1 MSVLRVFLTAIL
13 VALSFLASPV
23 RAEWLRGESEHFV
36 VYGDT
41 SERQMRSYVQ
51 KIERF
56 DQVLRAYYPK
66 PPEFISPKLSIYLA
80 RSKAD
85 MREVWPTLPS
95 TVAGFYARQDE
106 RIFAMATDDGEG
118 DSVLFHEYAH
128 HFMFQNL
135 TSPYPQWFVEGFAEY
150 YATIELRSDRVKIGL
165 FSPGRMNSLSGGLNQ
180 WAPMEAILSQ
190 GRPGSRRVVG
200 HKFYAQSWALTHYL
214 LSTPE
219 RQAML
224 DAYFRA
230 IWQGV
235 EPAAAVQTAMGR
247 TPQQLQS
254 DLFRYVSGPIENF
267 TPQRDFPPAD
277 VTVTRLS
284 PGERDAIWLDLRLA
298 RFVPETLR
306 AGNLAEAR
314 RVAAQHPG
322 EPLPAQTLAQAYL
335 DMKQPADAVATLEPI
350 VEAHPDSVQSLRM
363 LAVSLMDQGD
373 TLTEDVAAKTALYR
387 RANQL
392 LSKAYQQ
399 DATDYRVYLAIARNR
414 EGAPGYPTLNDAAT
428 LQFAAELAPQLPSI
442 RLKAAAAMMHHQQ
455 YEDAILMLMPI
466 ASDPH
471 GRSNL
476 ASVRDMMIRA
486 YAGAGRPVP
495 EGLLPAATT
504 ATEDAEADAE
514 GGDEEDGDA

>member
-1 MSVLRVFLTAIL
+1 MSVLRIFLMVAL
-13 VALSFLASPV
+13 VALSCLASPV
-23 RAEWLRGESEHFV
+23 RAEWLKGESEHFI

-66 PPEFISPKLSIYLA
+66 PADFISPKLPIYLA

-85 MREVWPTLPS
+85 MREVWPTMPS
-95 TVAGFYARQDE
+95 TVAGFYSRQDE

-118 DSVLFHEYAH
+118 DSVLLHEYAH

-135 TSPYPQWFVEGFAEY
+135 TNPYPQWFVEGFEEY
-150 YATIELRSDRVKIGL
+150 YATVELRSDRVKIGL

-180 WAPMEAILSQ
+180 WAPMEAILTQ
-190 GRPGSRRVVG
+190 GRPGSRRIEG
-200 HKFYAQSWALTHYL
+200 HRFYAQSWALTHYL

-219 RQAML
+219 RQAMMA
-224 DAYFRA
+224 AYFRA
-230 IWQGV
+230 IWQGA

-247 TPQQLQS
+247 TPQQLQT
-254 DLFRYVSGPIENF
+254 DLYRYISGPIDNYI
-267 TPQRDFPPAD
+267 PQRDFPPAD
-277 VTVTRLS
+277 VTVTRLT
-284 PGERDAIWLDLRLA
+284 PGERDAILLDLRLA
-298 RFVPETLR
+298 RFVPEPLR

-314 RVAAQHPG
+314 RVAERHPG

-363 LAVSLMDQGD
+363 LAISLMDQGD
-373 TLTEDVAAKTALYR
+373 ALTEDAAGKLALYR
-387 RANQL
+387 RANRL
-392 LSKAYQQ
+392 LSRAYQQ

-414 EGAPGYPTLNDAAT
+414 EGQPGYPTLNDTAT

-442 RLKAAAAMMHHQQ
+442 RLKAATAMVHHQQ
-455 YEDAILMLMPI
+455 YEDAILMLLPI
-466 ASDPH
+466 ASDAH
-471 GRSNL
+471 GRSDL
-476 ASVRDMMIRA
+476 APVRALMIRA

-495 EGLLPAATT
+495 EGLLPAVTPT
-504 ATEDAEADAE
+504 GEDAAPE
-514 GGDEEDGDA
+514 GGGEEDDEA

>member
-1 MSVLRVFLTAIL
+1 MSILRTFVMATLVVLAFA
-13 VALSFLASPV
+13 ASPV
-23 RAEWLRGESEHFV
+23 RAEWLKGESEHFV

-56 DQVLRAYYPK
+56 DQVLRAYYPTSADV
-66 PPEFISPKLSIYLA
+66 IAPKLPIYLA

-165 FSPGRMNSLSGGLNQ
+165 FSPGRMNSLLVGLNE
-180 WAPMEAILSQ
+180 WAPMDAILTQ

-200 HKFYAQSWALTHYL
+200 YRFYAQSWALTHYFM
-214 LSTPE
+214 STPE

-224 DAYFRA
+224 AAYFRA
-230 IWQGV
+230 LWQGA
-235 EPAAAVQTAMGR
+235 EPSAALQTATGR
-247 TPQQLQS
+247 TPQQLQA
-254 DLFRYVSGPIENF
+254 DLYRYISGPITNF
-267 TPQRDFPPAD
+267 TPQRDFPAAD
-277 VTVTRLS
+277 VTVTRLT

-298 RFVPETLR
+298 RFVPENLR

-314 RVAAQHPG
+314 ALAARHPG
-322 EPLPAQTLAQAYL
+322 EPLPAQTLAQAFL
-335 DMKQPADAVATLEPI
+335 DMKQPADAVATLEPV
-350 VEAHPDSVQSLRM
+350 VEANPASVQSLRM
-363 LAVSLMDQGD
+363 LAISLMDQGD
-373 TLTEDVAAKTALYR
+373 ALTEEETGKAALYR

-392 LSKAYQQ
+392 LARAYQQ
-399 DATDYRVYLAIARNR
+399 DAMDYRVYMAIARNR
-414 EGAPGYPTLNDAAT
+414 EGAPGYPTLNDTAT
-428 LQFAAELAPQLPSI
+428 LQLAAELAPQLPSL
-442 RLKAAAAMMHHQQ
+442 RLKAATAMMHHQQ
-455 YEDAILMLMPI
+455 YEDAILMLLPI

-476 ASVRDMMIRA
+476 APVREIMIRA

-495 EGLLPAATT
+495 AGLLPAGTPT
-504 ATEDAEADAE
+504 AE
-514 GGDEEDGDA
+514 GSDPEDGEEEGGA

>member
-1 MSVLRVFLTAIL
+1 MSVLRIFLTAFL
-13 VALSFLASPV
+13 VALAFLASPV
-23 RAEWLRGESEHFV
+23 RAEWFKGESEHFV

-66 PPEFISPKLSIYLA
+66 PAEFISPKLPIYLA

-95 TVAGFYARQDE
+95 TVAGFYSRQDE

-150 YATIELRSDRVKIGL
+150 YGTIELRSDRVKIGL
-165 FSPGRMNSLSGGLNQ
+165 FSPGRMNSLSVGLNQ

-190 GRPGSRRVVG
+190 GRPGSRRVEG
-200 HKFYAQSWALTHYL
+200 YQFYAQSWALTHYL

-219 RQAML
+219 RQAMMA
-224 DAYFRA
+224 AYFRA

-235 EPAAAVQTAMGR
+235 EPAEAVQTAMGR

-254 DLFRYVSGPIENF
+254 DLYRYISGPIENF
-267 TPQRDFPPAD
+267 TPQRDFPPTE
-277 VTVTRLS
+277 VTVTRLT

-298 RFVPETLR
+298 RFVPEPLR

-314 RVAAQHPG
+314 RVAERHPG

-363 LAVSLMDQGD
+363 LALSLMDQGD
-373 TLTEDVAAKTALYR
+373 ALAEDAAGKVALYR

-392 LSKAYQQ
+392 LSRAYQQ

-414 EGAPGYPTLNDAAT
+414 EGASGYPTLNDTAT

-442 RLKAAAAMMHHQQ
+442 RLKAATAMVHHQQ
-455 YEDAILMLMPI
+455 FEDAILLLLPI
-466 ASDPH
+466 VSDAH

-476 ASVRDMMIRA
+476 APVRELMIRA

-495 EGLLPAATT
+495 NGLLPAETPT
-504 ATEDAEADAE
+504 AE
-514 GGDEEDGDA
+514 GADPEGGEEDDEA